1 MRQIPME
8 KLDERLEYLALL
20 SKNHPNVPSVCTEI
34 INLQAILNLPKATE
48 HFMTDIHGEY
58 GAFSHVLR
66 NASGVLKQKIEDK
79 FGNALTTKEQRTL
92 ATLIYYPE
100 RKLSALKDL
109 GLVTDD
115 WYRITLYR
123 LILVCR
129 MVSSKY
135 TRSKVRK
142 ALPQD
147 FAYIIEELLHEE
159 EHGNN
164 KKEYYNEIIHTIIS
178 IDRADEFIIA
188 ISHLIQRLAVDH
200 LHLIGDIYDRG
211 PGAHKIMDA
220 LKKHHSV
227 DIQWGNHDVLW
238 MGAAA
243 GSDACI
249 ANVLRIA
256 FRYANLETIEDGYGI
271 NLLPLAR
278 FAMQYYGDD
287 PCTSFKPKYGQE
299 STYKDKD
306 QVILAQMHKAISMI
320 QFKLEGQIIDRHPG
334 YEMTSRKIL
343 DRLDYENHTL
353 TIDGVVYPLN
363 DHHFPTVDAQN
374 PFALHED
381 EQELVDRLR
390 SSFMNSEKL
399 QQHVRL
405 LYAKGSMYLIYNENL
420 LFHACIPVDET
431 GEYQKVKVFD
441 QVYSGRTLLDVFDR
455 MTREAYFSRG
465 DDTENSDSADILWYL
480 WCGRYSPLFGKDVMT
495 TFERYFIDDKQ
506 THHEE
511 KNPYFKFRNEEEFC
525 KKILRDFSLDEK
537 TSHIINGHVPV
548 ETKKGESPIKAN
560 GKMLVIDGGFS
571 KAYQPK
577 TGIAGYTLIYN
588 SLGLRLVAHE
598 PFESPEKAVVEES
611 DILSTTIVLEKTSNR
626 KRVSDTDVGCALKK
640 QVADLEMLLMAYRKG
655 LIKQKY

>member
-1 MRQIPME
+1 MRQIPMS
-8 KLDERLEYLALL
+8 KLQERLEYLQLL

-48 HFMTDIHGEY
+48 HFMTDLHGEY

-79 FGNALTTKEQRTL
+79 FGNSLTKQEQRTL

-100 RKLSALKDL
+100 RKLAALKEAEIVD
-109 GLVTDD
+109 DD

-142 ALPQD
+142 ALPKD

-159 EHGNN
+159 EYANN
-164 KKEYYNEIIHTIIS
+164 KREYYNEIIHTIIE
-178 IDRADEFIIA
+178 IDRADEFIIE
-188 ISHLIQRLAVDH
+188 ISKLIQRLAVDH

-211 PGAHKIMDA
+211 PGAHKILDEV
-220 LKKHHSV
+220 KNHHSV

-256 FRYANLETIEDGYGI
+256 FRYANAETIEDGYGI

-278 FAMQYYGDD
+278 FAIKYYGEDS
-287 PCTSFKPKYGQE
+287 CNSFKPKYGKE
-299 STYKDKD
+299 SAYKDKD
-306 QVILAQMHKAISMI
+306 NKIIAQMHKAITII
-320 QFKLEGQIIDRHPG
+320 QFKLEGALIDRHPG
-334 YEMTSRKIL
+334 YEMEERKIL
-343 DRLDYENHTL
+343 DRIDYENFQVECNGRYYKMNDTIL
-353 TIDGVVYPLN
+353 PTIDPK
-363 DHHFPTVDAQN
+363 N
-374 PFALHED
+374 PFALNEE

-390 SSFMNSEKL
+390 CSFMNSEKL

-405 LYAKGSMYLIYNENL
+405 LFAKGSMYLIYNQNL
-420 LFHACIPVDET
+420 LYHACIPVDEK
-431 GEYQKVKVFD
+431 GEYQEVNVLGNS
-441 QVYSGRTLLDVFDR
+441 YSGKTLLDKFDQ
-455 MTREAYFSRG
+455 MAREAYFSRG

-480 WCGRYSPLFGKDVMT
+480 WNGRYSPLFGKDVMT
-495 TFERYFIDDKQ
+495 TFERYFMDDKE
-506 THHEE
+506 THHEP
-511 KNPYFKFRNEEEFC
+511 KNPYFRFRNDEAFC
-525 KKILRDFSLDEK
+525 QKILRDFDLDEK
-537 TSHIINGHVPV
+537 QSHIINGHVPV

-560 GKMLVIDGGFS
+560 GRMLVIDGGFS
-571 KAYQPK
+571 KAYQSK

-598 PFESPEKAVVEES
+598 PFESPQKAVQDET
-611 DILSTTIVLEKTSNR
+611 DILSTTIVLEKTTNR
-626 KRVSDTDVGCALKK
+626 KRVADTDVGKDLKC
-640 QVADLEMLLMAYRKG
+640 QVEQLEMLLTAYRKG